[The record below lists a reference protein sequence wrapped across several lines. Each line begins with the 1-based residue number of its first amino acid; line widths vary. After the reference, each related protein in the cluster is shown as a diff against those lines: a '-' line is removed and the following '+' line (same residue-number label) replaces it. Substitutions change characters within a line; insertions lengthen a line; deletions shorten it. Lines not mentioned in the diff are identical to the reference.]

1 MAFSQ
6 LISSTMGNRFSRQ
19 NEGVEDLESTS
30 HPYRYPQLLGKN
42 FFADYFLMGG
52 SRFET
57 PGPDA
62 YLFGENADLNLLNPK
77 PVSFPYPQSPGN
89 EPTKTLRSLV
99 NLRKDSLKLVKSS
112 DHKSYF
118 IEFVFDADVKCSVT
132 IHYKATED
140 LSTGLAI
147 YTSREPF
154 TSSPKSYFSKGSG
167 QVYSSSAK
175 HRIRPSLFEDG
186 ELEFC
191 PLKSSFFPVVV
202 QIDVNEEEYLGH
214 SNITLA
220 TFEKMC
226 DGSYTIKPIKQKQMV
241 DGLCYLLQEIYGI
254 ENKVNQKSVKEEEY
268 DLEETGLECVICMS
282 DMRDTLILPCRHLC
296 LCRECAES
304 LRYQANNCPICRSPF
319 HALLQI
325 RAFVKKDGNSRSQG
339 NENDEDTWPGYEEMP
354 LVEALNGTIR
364 PDDIPQEAIARMRR
378 RSASS
383 IRSSGRRRIDSAR
396 SQRCVERSLSACSGM
411 SRPSTAAGRSRLER
425 ASSATDRRVESR
437 EANSQGEARGDTE
450 NAAVDYLPR
459 RDAEI
464 EELKNSRR
472 LEELTSAHSEERAT
486 VPVFS
491 SSKTQED
498 DSQEHQVHVDVS
510 LPGTPLSSDLSGRSS
525 RSAGS
530 ITATTPTYVR
540 LEETTGEATVHIVS
554 T

>member
-1 MAFSQ
+1 
-6 LISSTMGNRFSRQ
+6 MGNRFSRQ

-154 TSSPKSYFSKGSG
+154 ASSPKSYFSKGSG
-167 QVYSSSAK
+167 Q
-175 HRIRPSLFEDG
+175 
-186 ELEFC
+186 LEFC

-202 QIDVNEEEYLGH
+202 QID
-214 SNITLA
+214 
-220 TFEKMC
+220 
-226 DGSYTIKPIKQKQMV
+226 V

-325 RAFVKKDGNSRSQG
+325 RAFVKKDGNARPQG

-364 PDDIPQEAIARMRR
+364 PDDIPEEAIARMRR

-396 SQRCVERSLSACSGM
+396 SQRYVERSLSACSGM

-437 EANSQGEARGDTE
+437 EAFSQGEARGDTE
-450 NAAVDYLPR
+450 NTAVDFLPR

-498 DSQEHQVHVDVS
+498 DSQDHKVHVDVS